1 MTAERED
8 TDLAARFRRL
18 IERHGPMPV
27 SRYMGESNARYYTS
41 RDPLGAGGDFT
52 TAPEISQMFGEM
64 IGLWLTD
71 LWARAGRPECAYVEL
86 GPGRGTLA
94 ADALRAMASQGLRP
108 AIHLVEGSR
117 ALRDVQAGALGDAVF
132 HDTIDTLPDDLPLL
146 VVGNEFL
153 DALTI
158 RQLVMTEKG
167 WRERV
172 VALDEDAFVFA
183 AAPSPMD
190 DAVPDAM
197 KDQPVGTVIETC
209 PAAAALTDAL
219 AERLNRQGGAALLID
234 YGHLAARTGETLQ
247 AIKAH
252 RKVGVFEAPGDM
264 DLTAHVDF
272 AVLAE
277 IASTHG
283 MTHALTTQGQWLM
296 ALGMGARA
304 QALVDKS
311 PESAVQIA
319 QAFARLTGA
328 EEMGELF
335 KVFAMTP
342 PDWPQGAGFG

>member
-1 MTAERED
+1 MTNGRED

-41 RDPLGAGGDFT
+41 RDPLGAAGDFT

-71 LWARAGRPECAYVEL
+71 LWVRAGRPECAYVEL

-94 ADALRAMASQGLRP
+94 ADALRAMASQGLKP
-108 AIHLVEGSR
+108 AIHLVEGSK
-117 ALRDVQAGALGDAVF
+117 ALRDVQAGALVDAVF

-153 DALTI
+153 DALPI

-167 WRERV
+167 WRERM

-183 AAPSPMD
+183 AGPSPMD
-190 DAVPDAM
+190 DAVPDGM
-197 KDQPVGTVIETC
+197 KDQPVGTVIEAC

-219 AERLNRQGGAALLID
+219 AERLARQGGAALLID
-234 YGHLAARTGETLQ
+234 YGHLASRTGETLQ
-247 AIKAH
+247 AIKTH
-252 RKVGVFEAPGDM
+252 RKVGVFDAPGDM

-272 AVLAE
+272 AMLAE
-277 IASTHG
+277 IASAKG
-283 MTHALTTQGQWLM
+283 MKHAATTQGPWLM

-304 QALVDKS
+304 QALLNNS
-311 PESAVQIA
+311 PESAAQIA
-319 QAFARLTGA
+319 QAFERLTGA